1 MCLFDLVFVVFIRL
15 YNLSGFTG
23 SVYRYTHTH
32 THFWLRSPSA
42 VSIDTFAILLLSFSL
57 FFCHFFIWVSFV
69 FSLVFVDRYLA
80 PSFVV
85 IHSFSVTLPFIQSS
99 SPTHVHNPGLLFH
112 VSESLFFLPPA
123 VSFCFSAGRLSLIFF
138 WPNLLLA
145 LIDWSPLL
153 LLLFVSFFLG
163 GSLVSGYTFF
173 PFLP

>member
-1 MCLFDLVFVVFIRL
+1 MCIDR
-15 YNLSGFTG
+15 
-23 SVYRYTHTH
+23 HTH

-42 VSIDTFAILLLSFSL
+42 FSIDTFVILLLSFSL
-57 FFCHFFIWVSFV
+57 FFIWVSLV

-112 VSESLFFLPPA
+112 VSESLFFFPPA
-123 VSFCFSAGRLSLIFF
+123 VSFCFIRGAVVFDLFF
-138 WPNLLLA
+138 CQNLLLA
-145 LIDWSPLL
+145 LIDWSLLL
-153 LLLFVSFFLG
+153 LLLFVSFFFFLG